1 MILPY
6 QADYSYC
13 GKHLIIDMVSILN
26 QRRNLG
32 GKVPELP
39 EVETVMRGLAPALE
53 GQTIASA
60 EIRRPN
66 LRFPFP
72 DKFTDRL
79 ANKKILHLERRAKY
93 ILAYLDDDSI
103 WLSHLGMTGRFS
115 VFVDG
120 QKGQNLAEFY
130 YQDGTN
136 EAGNGKHDHFMMT
149 LSNGTKVVYTDPR
162 RFGIMDLFDA
172 SEVQSHKLLANIG
185 VEPLGNSLNAAYLA
199 EQFMTKKAPLKS
211 ALLDQ
216 KYIAGLGN
224 IYVCEALYRA
234 RLSPLAKASVL
245 ATRGKENEKGEVL
258 VRKIRDCLS
267 EAIKAGG
274 STLKDYAGADGVEG
288 SFQQR
293 FDVYDRENEPCKTPD
308 CKGMIK
314 RIVQSGRSTFY
325 CPKCQK

>member
-1 MILPY
+1 M
-6 QADYSYC
+6 
-13 GKHLIIDMVSILN
+13 
-26 QRRNLG
+26 
-32 GKVPELP
+32 PELP

-72 DKFTDRL
+72 DNFTERL
-79 ANKKILHLERRAKY
+79 TNKKILHLERRAKY

-120 QKGQNLAEFY
+120 ENGQNLADFY
-130 YQDGTN
+130 FQSGSTD
-136 EAGNGKHDHFMMT
+136 AGNGKHDHFMIT
-149 LSNGTKVVYTDPR
+149 LKNGTKVVYTDPR
-162 RFGIMDLFDA
+162 RFGIMDLFPA
-172 SEVQSHKLLANIG
+172 GQVQSHKLLANIG
-185 VEPLGNSLNAAYLA
+185 VEPLGNGLNAAYLA
-199 EQFMTKKAPLKS
+199 KQFMTKKAPLKA

-224 IYVCEALYRA
+224 IYVCEALFRA
-234 RLSPLAKASVL
+234 GLSPLAKASTL
-245 ATRGKENEKGEVL
+245 ATRGKENQKGEIL
-258 VRKIRDCLS
+258 VRKIRDCLT

-274 STLKDYAGADGVEG
+274 STLKDYVGADGNEG

-293 FDVYDRENEPCKTPD
+293 FDVYDRENETCKNENCT
-308 CKGMIK
+308 GTIK